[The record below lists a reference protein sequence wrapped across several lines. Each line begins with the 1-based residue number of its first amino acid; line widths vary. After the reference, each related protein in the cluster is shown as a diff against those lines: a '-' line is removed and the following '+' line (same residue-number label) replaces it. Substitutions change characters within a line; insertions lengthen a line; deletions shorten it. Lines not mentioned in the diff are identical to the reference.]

1 MIKSTCEKI
10 IIPVSRN
17 TKTEIPILNMNRKK
31 TVPKR
36 LMVFVMVRLVFS
48 LSSISS
54 TTISSLSCPLFS
66 SGLVESRRSTR
77 SAPMLSTSELPYCSR
92 SHGCLTCMENRLSR
106 IKSTLSFPWL
116 SEFGSTIFVP
126 RVRLALLMSAENS
139 LIFPI

>member
-66 SGLVESRRSTR
+66 SGLVESRFSTR

-92 SHGCLTCMENRLSR
+92 SHGCLT
-106 IKSTLSFPWL
+106 
-116 SEFGSTIFVP
+116 
-126 RVRLALLMSAENS
+126 
-139 LIFPI
+139 

>member
-54 TTISSLSCPLFS
+54 TTISSLFCPLFS
-66 SGLVESRRSTR
+66 SGLVESRLSTR
-77 SAPMLSTSELPYCSR
+77 SAPILSTSELPYCSR

>member
-17 TKTEIPILNMNRKK
+17 TKTEIPILNINRKK

-66 SGLVESRRSTR
+66 SGLVESRCSTR
-77 SAPMLSTSELPYCSR
+77 SAPILSTSELPYCSR
-92 SHGCLTCMENRLSR
+92 SHGCLT
-106 IKSTLSFPWL
+106 
-116 SEFGSTIFVP
+116 
-126 RVRLALLMSAENS
+126 
-139 LIFPI
+139 

>member
-17 TKTEIPILNMNRKK
+17 TKMEIPILNMNRKK

-66 SGLVESRRSTR
+66 SGLVEIRLSTR
-77 SAPMLSTSELPYCSR
+77 SLPMLSTSELPYCSR
-92 SHGCLTCMENRLSR
+92 SHGCLT
-106 IKSTLSFPWL
+106 
-116 SEFGSTIFVP
+116 
-126 RVRLALLMSAENS
+126 
-139 LIFPI
+139 

>member
-1 MIKSTCEKI
+1 M
-10 IIPVSRN
+10 
-17 TKTEIPILNMNRKK
+17 EIPILKINRKK

-66 SGLVESRRSTR
+66 SGLVESRLSTR

>member
-66 SGLVESRRSTR
+66 SGLVESRLSTR

>member
-77 SAPMLSTSELPYCSR
+77 SAPILSTSELPYCSR

>member
-17 TKTEIPILNMNRKK
+17 TKMEIPILKINRKK

-77 SAPMLSTSELPYCSR
+77 SAPRFSTSELPYCSR

-106 IKSTLSFPWL
+106 IKSTLSFP
-116 SEFGSTIFVP
+116 
-126 RVRLALLMSAENS
+126 
-139 LIFPI
+139 

>member
-17 TKTEIPILNMNRKK
+17 TKMEIPILNMNRKK

-66 SGLVESRRSTR
+66 SGLVDSRLSTR

>member
-17 TKTEIPILNMNRKK
+17 TKTEIPILKINRKK

-77 SAPMLSTSELPYCSR
+77 SAPRFSTSELPYCSR

-106 IKSTLSFPWL
+106 IKSTLSFP
-116 SEFGSTIFVP
+116 
-126 RVRLALLMSAENS
+126 
-139 LIFPI
+139 